1 MCYATVWKMRLLIPI
16 LMLASAV
23 ESARI
28 LSVFPISGKSHHGLF
43 QAVLKALAARGHHI
57 VNYSP
62 YKLDKPMANYTDVV
76 MENIQPPDKN
86 MTREMLEMFMNLPS
100 IGMPIFLWMGIDL
113 SAQTFSDKKIKE
125 LIESNEQFDLV
136 IIEALFTQEAF
147 LGFGHKF
154 KAPVICLQP
163 FNSFSVVNKAAGNP
177 LSISYIPDMAFSS
190 SDHMSFFERFCNT
203 ISIFSSLIFYYTI
216 YTPKV
221 DVMLKENFKDPTMPP
236 VSDLIYN
243 ISLFMTNGHPYVH
256 YAQPYTPNMIPI
268 GGIHLSKEKKPLPA
282 DMKKFIDDA
291 KDGVIYF
298 SLGSVVPDHVLG
310 EEFFDM
316 FTKAFQKL
324 PQRVLWK
331 TGWKHESL
339 PNNVKTANWMPQ
351 QDILAH
357 PNVVLF
363 MTHGGIFGQ
372 HEAIHAGVPVVC
384 IPIFGDQTL
393 NAKFYEERGIGVK
406 IPFQTLSEET
416 IISTVNKVVSNSK
429 YKENMERLSKI
440 YHDRPKSAADSLVY
454 WVEYVLRHGGAHHLR
469 PASANM
475 PWYQLYLLDV
485 VAALLLIA
493 AVIVIVVYIVL
504 RKILRLFRGKTK
516 PMSSNK
522 KKKN

>member
-1 MCYATVWKMRLLIPI
+1 MRLLIPI

-76 MENIQPPDKN
+76 MENIQPPDKS
-86 MTREMLEMFMNLPS
+86 MTREMLKMFMNLPS
-100 IGMPIFLWMGIDL
+100 IGMPIFLWLGMDL

-221 DVMLKENFKDPTMPP
+221 DVMLKETFKDPTMPP

-282 DMKKFIDDA
+282 VFPEVAMSSDQGNHLLNPIPAQPHQPSGESGARIGKQSFAGCLSLVTLPPQAVCLPGPFVYTLDTIDFGLKYGAVPTQTPA
-291 KDGVIYF
+291 K
-298 SLGSVVPDHVLG
+298 GSSRGLTKHSISSSTLNKRAIRVPD
-310 EEFFDM
+310 
-316 FTKAFQKL
+316 KA
-324 PQRVLWK
+324 
-331 TGWKHESL
+331 
-339 PNNVKTANWMPQ
+339 
-351 QDILAH
+351 
-357 PNVVLF
+357 
-363 MTHGGIFGQ
+363 
-372 HEAIHAGVPVVC
+372 
-384 IPIFGDQTL
+384 
-393 NAKFYEERGIGVK
+393 
-406 IPFQTLSEET
+406 LS
-416 IISTVNKVVSNSK
+416 
-429 YKENMERLSKI
+429 YC
-440 YHDRPKSAADSLVY
+440 
-454 WVEYVLRHGGAHHLR
+454 W
-469 PASANM
+469 
-475 PWYQLYLLDV
+475 DV
-485 VAALLLIA
+485 
-493 AVIVIVVYIVL
+493 
-504 RKILRLFRGKTK
+504 ILRFPLISGVEVNREWLIEYELRSHYVGDHFENSAWVYSFSDGAMARVRRAI
-516 PMSSNK
+516 PPQASIHQPIS
-522 KKKN
+522 